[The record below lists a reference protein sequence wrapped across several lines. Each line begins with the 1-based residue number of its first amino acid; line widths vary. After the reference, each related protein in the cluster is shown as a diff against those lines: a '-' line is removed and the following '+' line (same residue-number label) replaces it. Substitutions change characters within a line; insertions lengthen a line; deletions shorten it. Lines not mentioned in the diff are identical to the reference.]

1 MGFSF
6 SSWFF
11 LEWLVVVV
19 VVVDIHCCLF
29 IGLFRVS
36 QTNKE
41 Y

>member
-1 MGFSF
+1 VVGG
-6 SSWFF
+6 
-11 LEWLVVVV
+11 WLVVVVVV

-29 IGLFRVS
+29 IGLFRVR